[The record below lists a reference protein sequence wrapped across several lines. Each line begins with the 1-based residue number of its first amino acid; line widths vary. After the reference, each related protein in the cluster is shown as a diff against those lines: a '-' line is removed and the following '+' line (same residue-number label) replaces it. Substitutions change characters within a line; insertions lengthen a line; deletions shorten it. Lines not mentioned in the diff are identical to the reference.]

1 MHLSLTVQLDEFP
14 HTISPMKQEPRS
26 INRKLSALEKGSHAS
41 FQALTSQIP
50 KSEIHPDF

>member
-14 HTISPMKQEPRS
+14 HTIPPMKQEPRS